1 MAVAVPAAI
10 RLTCPRCRILRVF
23 AAMDGSTGFRC
34 KGCELQ
40 YTLSAVAP
48 TGTSTATLA
57 AGGTAIT
64 VASGGASFTNG
75 MILLYDTVQ
84 SAEVLTVN
92 GSATGTSIPVF
103 AAIKAHN
110 TGATFGQLAIVPAYS
125 GYSVEPQ
132 PLPAPPWG
140 F

>member
-1 MAVAVPAAI
+1 
-10 RLTCPRCRILRVF
+10 
-23 AAMDGSTGFRC
+23 MDGGTNFRC
-34 KGCELQ
+34 SGCELQ

-75 MILLYDTVQ
+75 MVLLYDTGQ
-84 SAEVLTVN
+84 NAEVLTVN
-92 GSATGTSIPVF
+92 GSATGTSIPVT
-103 AAIKAHN
+103 AAVKAHA
-110 TGATFGQLAIVPAYS
+110 TCTFGQLANAASYS
-125 GYSVEPQ
+125 GYGVEPQ
-132 PLPAPPWG
+132 PVPNPPWG